1 MQIFATQDFLW
12 SGRVLIISSL
22 PTSTHNTLGAGEF
35 DDSVGWKTLV
45 SLWARGCVC
54 LYVCAWVCTML
65 SPCLCVRV
73 SPVYNDEYT
82 VHGSV
87 LDVGIRTRE
96 MEGHWGKTS
105 NKRGH
110 TTGAKMQTPHT
121 YEPPFPP
128 SPAVDWLALW
138 RRYATIFLSI
148 TPVHFLRL
156 YVV

>member
-1 MQIFATQDFLW
+1 MCSSSPHCRPQHTTHW
-12 SGRVLIISSL
+12 GR
-22 PTSTHNTLGAGEF
+22 EF

-105 NKRGH
+105 NQGTHNRSKNADTAHVR
-110 TTGAKMQTPHT
+110 TTISPKP
-121 YEPPFPP
+121 
-128 SPAVDWLALW
+128 PAVDWLALW